1 MRVLIYWSIN
11 GVGGAQRLYVM
22 LAKALIE
29 CGVKVDIL
37 TNNRINLKL
46 IETMHGV
53 RLNGVNIRM
62 VSSIPC
68 SNSLCGLVNST
79 IRFQELINIVNEYDL
94 VYLDDLY
101 LSRLI
106 KHSGV
111 IFYIHGYIDRRRP
124 IVPLAKPHR
133 MLPLAIQALGS
144 SYDIIK
150 RAKFVFANSYIT
162 AYITYKTIGIMPRV
176 LHPPVDVELASKYRS
191 RSREDAIVSFGR
203 LGSAKG
209 HELAIRVISML
220 KEKGIRAKVYI
231 MGSVEDISSRIY
243 AISLL
248 KLAEELGVA
257 GQVRLILNPSL
268 AESYSVLG
276 RSKIIIHGKPHEPF
290 GIVVVEAMA
299 TGAVPV
305 VPKSGGPWHDIINHG
320 KYGLGYSTLN
330 EAVNAV
336 EYLLRG
342 GFNDY
347 SLLAIGRA
355 SEFSFEKFRNNVC
368 SILT

>member
-11 GVGGAQRLYVM
+11 GIGGAQRLYVM
-22 LAKALIE
+22 LAKALME
-29 CGVKVDIL
+29 CGVNVDIL

-46 IETMHGV
+46 IEMMHGV
-53 RLNGVNIRM
+53 RLNGINVRM

-79 IRFQELINIVNEYDL
+79 IRFQELINIINEYDL

-106 KHSGV
+106 KHSGI
-111 IFYIHGYIDRRRP
+111 IFYIHGYIDRKRP
-124 IVPLAKPHR
+124 IAPLAKPHR

-150 RAKFVFANSYIT
+150 NAKFVFANSYVT
-162 AYITYKTIGIMPRV
+162 AYITYKTIGIMPKV
-176 LHPPVDVELASKYRS
+176 LHPPVDVKLAGKYRS
-191 RSREDAIVSFGR
+191 SIREDAVVSFGR

-209 HELAIRVISML
+209 HELAVMIISKL
-220 KEKGIRAKVYI
+220 RERGIKAKAYI

-276 RSKIIIHGKPHEPF
+276 RSKVFIHGKPHEPF

-299 TGAVPV
+299 TGTVPV
-305 VPKSGGPWHDIINHG
+305 VPRSGGPWHDIISYG
-320 KYGLGYSTLN
+320 KYGLGYSTLD
-330 EAVNAV
+330 EASNAV
-336 EYLLRG
+336 EYLLGG

-347 SLLAIGRA
+347 SKLAMERA
-355 SEFSFEKFRNNVC
+355 SEFSYEKFKDRLC
-368 SILT
+368 SIIT